1 MKKNISE
8 EKETEEELKKRLKEE
23 IMAEL
28 LEEMKSEKSSDPKKE
43 KDSSISSSKK
53 LSPLPESK
61 VHFDSYNSKEL
72 ESVNEMNRK
81 DRKMKG
87 KDLTP
92 KKVHLPQASEDQTDS
107 KSTTI
112 ILGLSVVILAVV
124 IFFFPSIHRFLENL
138 TIKGEKV
145 APVTNTNDNEP
156 KYEKIT
162 VNSKVLETFTYPIMR
177 NSVYAKNSYY
187 QKDTITMSE
196 FSNNDILYNAFIHV
210 YTGSLAPY
218 EGQYIATYCGTGA
231 TRKMVNEKYLTARIE
246 NSYSRKTN
254 YKHATFV
261 VPSTNKDTQYVG
273 TWYYDAKNK
282 AYIYYGD
289 CNPIQPTDTLYYDLK
304 NIEDASGNS
313 NNTVI
318 EVTYHIAFAE
328 VTNSSRQYKI
338 YSDATMT
345 NVISSGTL
353 TTNDYERELNQIFKD
368 LSKES
373 QVKSYK
379 YTFSTADCAYQ
390 DYCFEKGEWI
400 K

>member
-28 LEEMKSEKSSDPKKE
+28 LEEMKAEKKESKKE
-43 KDSSISSSKK
+43 KEETPKK

-81 DRKMKG
+81 ERTMKPK
-87 KDLTP
+87 KDVP
-92 KKVHLPQASEDQTDS
+92 KKVHIPQAEEETSS
-107 KSTTI
+107 KSSI
-112 ILGLSVVILAVV
+112 VLLVVSAVV
-124 IFFFPSIHRFLENL
+124 IAVTIFCFPAIGRFIDNV
-138 TIKGEKV
+138 TVKREKI
-145 APVTNTNDNEP
+145 PKTTNSNSNEP
-156 KYEKIT
+156 TYEKIT
-162 VNSKVLETFTYPIMR
+162 VDSKVLSNFTYPIMR
-177 NSVYAKNSYY
+177 NSEYSKTSYY
-187 QKDTITMSE
+187 QKDSITMSE
-196 FSNNDILYNAFIHV
+196 FSNNDILYNAFVHV
-210 YTGSLAPY
+210 YTGS
-218 EGQYIATYCGTGA
+218 IATYNGSYGANYCGKGI
-231 TRKMVNEKYLTARIE
+231 RKMVNEKYLTARIE

-261 VPSTNKDTQYVG
+261 VPSTNKDTQFVG
-273 TWYYDAKNK
+273 TWYYDSKLK

-289 CNPIQPTDTLYYDLK
+289 CNPIEPTNILYYDLTDMY
-304 NIEDASGNS
+304 DANGNS

-318 EVTYHIAFAE
+318 DVSYHIAFAE
-328 VTNSSRQYKI
+328 VNASSRQYKI
-338 YSDATMT
+338 YNDASMT
-345 NVISSGTL
+345 NVISSGEL
-353 TTNDYERELNQIFKD
+353 TTNDYEKELNQIFKD
-368 LSKES
+368 LSKDS

-400 K
+400 E